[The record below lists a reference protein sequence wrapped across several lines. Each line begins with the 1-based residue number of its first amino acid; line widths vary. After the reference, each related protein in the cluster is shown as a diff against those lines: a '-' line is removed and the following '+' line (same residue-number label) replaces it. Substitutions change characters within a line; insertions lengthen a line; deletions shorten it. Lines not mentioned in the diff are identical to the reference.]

1 MSRAA
6 VAPQLRDTVSYS
18 NARPEMLTPLQPVV
32 PPAPKVHDKDL
43 PGWQALY
50 KFNRNTLSSQPQRAF
65 DEPVIRRCIFG
76 LESLLINDPDGVRH
90 VLATA
95 MDKYKRLVA
104 ADRIL
109 GPLGGTGLF
118 LAAGSQWRQQR
129 RMLAP
134 MFTPANVGL
143 SLPHFMAAALGLAN
157 RIAGAHSTNLCANLS
172 LAFQEA
178 TREAV
183 LRALFS
189 LPDSAERA
197 RITAMVR
204 YYLAGPG
211 RPNLFDAF
219 APTTGSFGFALRS
232 RRRFQ
237 KEWSATIDAIVSARR
252 ERRGTAASADLLDLL
267 LAARDPE
274 TGQALSQVEV
284 RDQCSTMIVAGYETT
299 ARLLFWATYLLT
311 LDLAEQ
317 HRLRA
322 ELVSFPPERV
332 SSLDDLLNWPRL
344 RQVLFE
350 ALRLYPPAAYISREA
365 IADDVFAGEPVRAGT
380 QAWISPWVLHRHRK
394 HWDNP
399 TAFTPDRFT
408 GKLSPWTGGGAFLP
422 FGAGPRIC
430 IGATFAMAEAHIML
444 ATLLSR
450 FRITLD
456 AARPVL
462 PVARITTAPS
472 YEPSFRL
479 ERI

>member
-1 MSRAA
+1 
-6 VAPQLRDTVSYS
+6 
-18 NARPEMLTPLQPVV
+18 
-32 PPAPKVHDKDL
+32 
-43 PGWQALY
+43 
-50 KFNRNTLSSQPQRAF
+50 
-65 DEPVIRRCIFG
+65 
-76 LESLLINDPDGVRH
+76 
-90 VLATA
+90 

-109 GPLGGTGLF
+109 GPLGGSGLF
-118 LAAGSQWRQQR
+118 LAAGSQWRRQR

-134 MFTPANVGL
+134 IFTPANVALFIPHFTAAANGL
-143 SLPHFMAAALGLAN
+143 SD
-157 RIAGAHSTNLCANLS
+157 RIAGAPGANLS
-172 LAFQEA
+172 LAYQEA
-178 TREAV
+178 TLEAV

-189 LPDSAERA
+189 LPESAERA
-197 RITAMVR
+197 HITAMVR

-219 APTTGSFGFALRS
+219 APTTESFGFALRS

-237 KEWSATIDAIVSARR
+237 KAWSATIDAIVSARR
-252 ERRGTAASADLLDLL
+252 ERRGTATSADLLDLL

-274 TGQALSQVEV
+274 SGQALSQAEV

-299 ARLLFWATYLLT
+299 ARLLFWATYLLS
-311 LDLAEQ
+311 LDVAEQ
-317 HRLRA
+317 ERLRA
-322 ELVSFPPERV
+322 ELAVFPPARV
-332 SSLDDLLNWPRL
+332 SNLDDLLNWPRL

-350 ALRLYPPAAYISREA
+350 ALRLYPPAAYVSREA
-365 IADDVFAGEPVRAGT
+365 IENDVVAGEPVRVGM

-399 TAFTPDRFT
+399 TAFTPDRFA
-408 GKLSPWTGGGAFLP
+408 GKLSPWSGGGAFLP

-430 IGATFAMAEAHIML
+430 IGATFAMTEAHIML

-450 FRITLD
+450 FRVTLGT
-456 AARPVL
+456 ARPVL

-472 YEPSFRL
+472 YEPWFRL

>member
-1 MSRAA
+1 MFT
-6 VAPQLRDTVSYS
+6 QF
-18 NARPEMLTPLQPVV
+18 QPVV
-32 PPAPKVHDKDL
+32 PPAPKVHDNDL
-43 PGWQALY
+43 PGWWALF
-50 KFNRNTLSSQPQRAF
+50 KFNRNTLSTQPRRAF
-65 DEPVIRRCIFG
+65 EEPIIRRRILG
-76 LESLLINDPDGVRH
+76 LESILINEPDGVRH
-90 VLATA
+90 VLAAA

-109 GPLGGTGLF
+109 GPLGGSGLF
-118 LAAGSQWRQQR
+118 LAAGSQWRRQR

-134 MFTPANVGL
+134 IFTPANVALFIPHFTAAADGL
-143 SLPHFMAAALGLAN
+143 SD
-157 RIAGAHSTNLCANLS
+157 RIAGAPGVNLS
-172 LAFQEA
+172 LAYQEA
-178 TREAV
+178 TLEAV

-189 LPDSAERA
+189 LPESAERA

-211 RPNLFDAF
+211 RPNLFDAL
-219 APTTGSFGFALRS
+219 APTTESFGFALRS

-237 KEWSATIDAIVSARR
+237 KVWSATIDAIVSARR
-252 ERRGTAASADLLDLL
+252 ERRGTATSADLLDLL
-267 LAARDPE
+267 LAVRDPE
-274 TGQALSQVEV
+274 SGQALSQAEV

-311 LDLAEQ
+311 LDVAEQ
-317 HRLRA
+317 ERLRA
-322 ELVSFPPERV
+322 ELAVFPPARV
-332 SSLDDLLNWPRL
+332 SNLDDLLNWPRL

-350 ALRLYPPAAYISREA
+350 ALRLYPPAAYVSREA
-365 IADDVFAGEPVRAGT
+365 IENDVVGGEPVRVGM

-399 TAFTPDRFT
+399 TAFTPDRFA
-408 GKLSPWTGGGAFLP
+408 GKLSPWSGGGAFLP

-430 IGATFAMAEAHIML
+430 IGATFAMTEAHIML

-450 FRITLD
+450 FRVTLGT
-456 AARPVL
+456 ARPVL

-472 YEPSFRL
+472 YEPWFRL

>member
-1 MSRAA
+1 MRGANTGPA
-6 VAPQLRDTVSYS
+6 
-18 NARPEMLTPLQPVV
+18 MLTPFQPVV
-32 PPAPKVHDKDL
+32 PPAPKVHAKDL
-43 PGWQALY
+43 PGWWALF
-50 KFNRNTLSSQPQRAF
+50 KFNRNTLSTQPRRAF
-65 DEPVIRRCIFG
+65 EEPVIRRCILG
-76 LESLLINDPDGVRH
+76 IESLLINDPDGVRH

-95 MDKYKRLVA
+95 MDKYKRLVGA
-104 ADRIL
+104 ERIL

-118 LAAGSQWRQQR
+118 LAAGAQWRRQR

-134 MFTPANVGL
+134 IFTPANVDL
-143 SLPHFMAAALGLAN
+143 FLPHFVAAAPGLAD
-157 RIAGAHSTNLCANLS
+157 RLVASQSANLS

-178 TREAV
+178 TLEAV
-183 LRALFS
+183 LRALFW

-219 APTTGSFGFALRS
+219 AATTESFGFALGS

-252 ERRGTAASADLLDLL
+252 ERRGRTTSADLLDLL

-274 TGQALSQVEV
+274 TGEALSQVEV

-299 ARLLFWATYLLT
+299 ARLLFWACYLLT

-317 HRLRA
+317 DRLRA

-332 SSLDDLLNWPRL
+332 STLDDLLNWPRL

-350 ALRLYPPAAYISREA
+350 ALRLYPPAAYISRAA
-365 IADDVFAGEPVRAGT
+365 ISDDVVAGEQACVGT
-380 QAWISPWVLHRHRK
+380 QAWISPWVMHRHRK
-394 HWDNP
+394 YWDNP

-408 GKLSPWTGGGAFLP
+408 GKLQQWP
-422 FGAGPRIC
+422 
-430 IGATFAMAEAHIML
+430 
-444 ATLLSR
+444 
-450 FRITLD
+450 
-456 AARPVL
+456 
-462 PVARITTAPS
+462 
-472 YEPSFRL
+472 
-479 ERI
+479 

>member
-1 MSRAA
+1 
-6 VAPQLRDTVSYS
+6 
-18 NARPEMLTPLQPVV
+18 MLTQFQSVV

-43 PGWQALY
+43 PGWWALF
-50 KFNRNTLSSQPQRAF
+50 KFNRNTLSTQPRRAF
-65 DEPVIRRCIFG
+65 EQPIIRRCTLG

-118 LAAGSQWRQQR
+118 LAAGAQWRRQR

-134 MFTPANVGL
+134 IFTPANVGVF
-143 SLPHFMAAALGLAN
+143 LPHFVAAASGLAG
-157 RIAGAHSTNLCANLS
+157 RIADAQSANLS

-178 TREAV
+178 TLEAV

-197 RITAMVR
+197 HITAMVR

-219 APTTGSFGFALRS
+219 APTTESFAFALGS

-252 ERRGTAASADLLDLL
+252 ERRGPTSSADLLDLL

-274 TGQALSQVEV
+274 TGQALSQTEV

-317 HRLRA
+317 DRLRA
-322 ELVSFPPERV
+322 ELAAFPPQRV
-332 SSLDDLLNWPRL
+332 SNLEDLMNWPRL

-365 IADDVFAGEPVRAGT
+365 TADDAISGEPVRAGT
-380 QAWISPWVLHRHRK
+380 QAWISPWVLQRHCK
-394 HWDNP
+394 FWDNP

-430 IGATFAMAEAHIML
+430 IGATFALAEAHIML
-444 ATLLSR
+444 ATLASR

-456 AARPVL
+456 AARPVM

-472 YEPSFRL
+472 YEPLFRL
-479 ERI
+479 ERV

>member
-1 MSRAA
+1 
-6 VAPQLRDTVSYS
+6 
-18 NARPEMLTPLQPVV
+18 MLTPLQPVV

-90 VLATA
+90 VLVAA

-143 SLPHFMAAALGLAN
+143 SLPHFMVAASGLAD
-157 RIAGAHSTNLCANLS
+157 RIAGVQSANLS

-178 TREAV
+178 TLEAV

-189 LPDSAERA
+189 LPESAERA

-219 APTTGSFGFALRS
+219 APTTESFGFALRS

-252 ERRGTAASADLLDLL
+252 ERRGTATRTDLLDLL

-274 TGQALSQVEV
+274 TGQALSQAEV

-317 HRLRA
+317 DRLRA
-322 ELVSFPPERV
+322 ELVSF
-332 SSLDDLLNWPRL
+332 
-344 RQVLFE
+344 
-350 ALRLYPPAAYISREA
+350 
-365 IADDVFAGEPVRAGT
+365 
-380 QAWISPWVLHRHRK
+380 
-394 HWDNP
+394 
-399 TAFTPDRFT
+399 
-408 GKLSPWTGGGAFLP
+408 
-422 FGAGPRIC
+422 
-430 IGATFAMAEAHIML
+430 
-444 ATLLSR
+444 
-450 FRITLD
+450 
-456 AARPVL
+456 RP
-462 PVARITTAPS
+462 S
-472 YEPSFRL
+472 G
-479 ERI
+479 

>member
-1 MSRAA
+1 
-6 VAPQLRDTVSYS
+6 
-18 NARPEMLTPLQPVV
+18 MLTQFQPVV
-32 PPAPKVHDKDL
+32 PPAPKVHEKDL
-43 PGWQALY
+43 PGWRTLY

-65 DEPVIRRCIFG
+65 EEPVIRRCIFG
-76 LESLLINDPDGVRH
+76 LESLLINDPEGVRH

-118 LAAGSQWRQQR
+118 LAAGAQWRQQR

-134 MFTPANVGL
+134 IFTPANVGL
-143 SLPHFMAAALGLAN
+143 FLPHFMAAAIGLSD
-157 RIAGAHSTNLCANLS
+157 RIAASQSSNLCANLS

-178 TREAV
+178 TLEAA

-219 APTTGSFGFALRS
+219 APTPESFGFALRS

-237 KEWSATIDAIVSARR
+237 KAWSATIDAIVSARR
-252 ERRGTAASADLLDLL
+252 ERSGTTASADLLDLL

-311 LDLAEQ
+311 LDLTEQ
-317 HRLRA
+317 DRLRA
-322 ELVSFPPERV
+322 ELASFPPERV
-332 SSLDDLLNWPRL
+332 NNLDDLLNWPRL

-350 ALRLYPPAAYISREA
+350 TLRLYPPAAYISREA
-365 IADDVFAGEPVRAGT
+365 TAQDMVAGEPVRVGT
-380 QAWISPWVLHRHRK
+380 QVWISPWVLHRHRK
-394 HWDNP
+394 YWERP

-444 ATLLSR
+444 AMLVSR

-472 YEPSFRL
+472 YEPLFRL

>member
-1 MSRAA
+1 
-6 VAPQLRDTVSYS
+6 
-18 NARPEMLTPLQPVV
+18 
-32 PPAPKVHDKDL
+32 
-43 PGWQALY
+43 
-50 KFNRNTLSSQPQRAF
+50 
-65 DEPVIRRCIFG
+65 
-76 LESLLINDPDGVRH
+76 
-90 VLATA
+90 
-95 MDKYKRLVA
+95 
-104 ADRIL
+104 
-109 GPLGGTGLF
+109 
-118 LAAGSQWRQQR
+118 
-129 RMLAP
+129 
-134 MFTPANVGL
+134 
-143 SLPHFMAAALGLAN
+143 
-157 RIAGAHSTNLCANLS
+157 
-172 LAFQEA
+172 
-178 TREAV
+178 
-183 LRALFS
+183 
-189 LPDSAERA
+189 
-197 RITAMVR
+197 MVR

-219 APTTGSFGFALRS
+219 APTPESFGFALRS

-237 KEWSATIDAIVSARR
+237 KAWSATIDAIVSPRR
-252 ERRGTAASADLLDLL
+252 ERSGTTASADLLDLL

-311 LDLAEQ
+311 LDLTEQ
-317 HRLRA
+317 DRLRA
-322 ELVSFPPERV
+322 ELASFPPERV
-332 SSLDDLLNWPRL
+332 NNLDDLLNWPRL

-350 ALRLYPPAAYISREA
+350 TLRLYPPAAYISREA
-365 IADDVFAGEPVRAGT
+365 TAQDMVAGEPVRVGT
-380 QAWISPWVLHRHRK
+380 QVWISPWVLHRHRK
-394 HWDNP
+394 YWERP

-444 ATLLSR
+444 AMLVSR

-472 YEPSFRL
+472 YEPLFRL

>member
-1 MSRAA
+1 
-6 VAPQLRDTVSYS
+6 
-18 NARPEMLTPLQPVV
+18 MLIPFQPVV

-43 PGWQALY
+43 PGWRALY
-50 KFNRNTLSSQPQRAF
+50 KFNRNTLSTQPQRAF
-65 DEPVIRRCIFG
+65 EEPVIRRCIFG

-118 LAAGSQWRQQR
+118 LASGAQWRRQR

-134 MFTPANVGL
+134 IFTPANVGL
-143 SLPHFMAAALGLAN
+143 FLPHFMAAATRLAA
-157 RIAGAHSTNLCANLS
+157 RLTTSQSANLS

-178 TREAV
+178 TLEAV

-189 LPDSAERA
+189 LPESAERA

-219 APTTGSFGFALRS
+219 APTTESFGFALRS
-232 RRRFQ
+232 RSRFQ
-237 KEWSATIDAIVSARR
+237 KEWSTTIDAIVTGRR
-252 ERRGTAASADLLDLL
+252 ERRGTATSPDLLDLL

-274 TGQALSQVEV
+274 TGQALSETEV
-284 RDQCSTMIVAGYETT
+284 RDQCSTMIVAGHETT
-299 ARLLFWATYLLT
+299 ARLLFWTTYLLT
-311 LDLAEQ
+311 LDLSEQ
-317 HRLRA
+317 ERLRA
-322 ELVSFPPERV
+322 ELASFPPERV

-365 IADDVFAGEPVRAGT
+365 IEEDVVAGEPVGAGT

-394 HWDNP
+394 HWDCP
-399 TAFTPDRFT
+399 TAFTPGRFA

-430 IGATFAMAEAHIML
+430 IGATFAMAEAHIVL

-456 AARPVL
+456 ASRPVM

-479 ERI
+479 DRI

>member
-1 MSRAA
+1 MRG
-6 VAPQLRDTVSYS
+6 VMVTQF
-18 NARPEMLTPLQPVV
+18 QPVV

-43 PGWQALY
+43 PGWRALY

-65 DEPVIRRCIFG
+65 DDPIIRRRILG

-118 LAAGSQWRQQR
+118 LAAGAQWRQQR

-134 MFTPANVGL
+134 IFTPANVGL
-143 SLPHFMAAALGLAN
+143 FLPHFMAAASGLAD
-157 RIAGAHSTNLCANLS
+157 RIAGAQSANLCANLS

-178 TREAV
+178 TLEAV

-197 RITAMVR
+197 RITAMIR

-219 APTTGSFGFALRS
+219 APTTESFGFALRS

-237 KEWSATIDAIVSARR
+237 KAWSATIDAIVSARR

-274 TGQALSQVEV
+274 TGQALLQVEV

-317 HRLRA
+317 DRLRA
-322 ELVSFPPERV
+322 ELVAFPPERA
-332 SSLDDLLNWPRL
+332 SNLDDLLNWPRL

-365 IADDVFAGEPVRAGT
+365 TADDVVAGGPVRAGT

-399 TAFTPDRFT
+399 TAFTPDRFA

-450 FRITLD
+450 FRVTLD

-472 YEPSFRL
+472 YEPLFRL

>member
-1 MSRAA
+1 
-6 VAPQLRDTVSYS
+6 
-18 NARPEMLTPLQPVV
+18 
-32 PPAPKVHDKDL
+32 
-43 PGWQALY
+43 
-50 KFNRNTLSSQPQRAF
+50 
-65 DEPVIRRCIFG
+65 
-76 LESLLINDPDGVRH
+76 
-90 VLATA
+90 
-95 MDKYKRLVA
+95 MDKYKRLVGA
-104 ADRIL
+104 ERIL

-118 LAAGSQWRQQR
+118 LAAGAQWRRQR

-134 MFTPANVGL
+134 IFTPANVGL
-143 SLPHFMAAALGLAN
+143 FLPHFTAAASGLAD
-157 RIAGAHSTNLCANLS
+157 RLAASRSANLS

-178 TREAV
+178 TLEAV

-219 APTTGSFGFALRS
+219 APTTESFGFALRS

-252 ERRGTAASADLLDLL
+252 ERRGTASADLLDLL

-317 HRLRA
+317 ERLRA
-322 ELVSFPPERV
+322 ELVSFPPEHV
-332 SSLDDLLNWPRL
+332 SSLDDLLSWPRL

-365 IADDVFAGEPVRAGT
+365 IADDVVAGEQVRVGT

-394 HWDNP
+394 HWDCP
-399 TAFTPDRFT
+399 TAFSPDRFA

-422 FGAGPRIC
+422 FGAGSRIC

-456 AARPVL
+456 AGRPVL

-479 ERI
+479 ERV

>member
-1 MSRAA
+1 
-6 VAPQLRDTVSYS
+6 
-18 NARPEMLTPLQPVV
+18 
-32 PPAPKVHDKDL
+32 
-43 PGWQALY
+43 
-50 KFNRNTLSSQPQRAF
+50 
-65 DEPVIRRCIFG
+65 
-76 LESLLINDPDGVRH
+76 
-90 VLATA
+90 
-95 MDKYKRLVA
+95 
-104 ADRIL
+104 
-109 GPLGGTGLF
+109 
-118 LAAGSQWRQQR
+118 
-129 RMLAP
+129 
-134 MFTPANVGL
+134 
-143 SLPHFMAAALGLAN
+143 MAAASGLVDK
-157 RIAGAHSTNLCANLS
+157 IAGARSANLS

-178 TREAV
+178 TLEAV

-211 RPNLFDAF
+211 CPNLFDAF
-219 APTTGSFGFALRS
+219 APSTNSFAFALGS

-237 KEWSATIDAIVSARR
+237 KEWSATIDTIVAARR
-252 ERRGTAASADLLDLL
+252 ERRGTTTGADLLDLL

-274 TGQALSQVEV
+274 TGQALSQIEV

-311 LDLAEQ
+311 LDVAEQ
-317 HRLRA
+317 DRLRT
-322 ELVSFPPERV
+322 ELTAFAPARV

-365 IADDVFAGEPVRAGT
+365 SADDVVAGEPVRVGT

-394 HWDNP
+394 FWDNP

-408 GKLSPWTGGGAFLP
+408 GKLSPWTGGGPFLP

-430 IGATFAMAEAHIML
+430 IGATFAMTEAHIML

-450 FRITLD
+450 FRVTLD
-456 AARPVL
+456 AARPVM

-472 YEPSFRL
+472 YEPWFRL
-479 ERI
+479 ERV

>member
-1 MSRAA
+1 
-6 VAPQLRDTVSYS
+6 
-18 NARPEMLTPLQPVV
+18 
-32 PPAPKVHDKDL
+32 
-43 PGWQALY
+43 
-50 KFNRNTLSSQPQRAF
+50 
-65 DEPVIRRCIFG
+65 
-76 LESLLINDPDGVRH
+76 
-90 VLATA
+90 
-95 MDKYKRLVA
+95 
-104 ADRIL
+104 
-109 GPLGGTGLF
+109 
-118 LAAGSQWRQQR
+118 
-129 RMLAP
+129 MLAP
-134 MFTPANVGL
+134 LFTPANVSL
-143 SLPHFMAAALGLAN
+143 FLPHFMAAASGLAD
-157 RIAGAHSTNLCANLS
+157 RIAGAQSANLCANLS

-178 TREAV
+178 TLEAV

-219 APTTGSFGFALRS
+219 APTTESFGFALRS

-237 KEWSATIDAIVSARR
+237 NAWSATIDAIVSARR
-252 ERRGTAASADLLDLL
+252 ERRGTATDLLDLL

-274 TGQALSQVEV
+274 TGQALSEAEV

-311 LDLAEQ
+311 LDMVEQ
-317 HRLRA
+317 DRLRA
-322 ELVSFPPERV
+322 EVATFPPERV
-332 SSLDDLLNWPRL
+332 SNLDDLLNWPRL

-365 IADDVFAGEPVRAGT
+365 IADDVVAGEPVRVGT

-394 HWDNP
+394 YWDNP
-399 TAFTPDRFT
+399 TAFTPDRFA
-408 GKLSPWTGGGAFLP
+408 GKLSPWTGGGCFLP

-430 IGATFAMAEAHIML
+430 IGATFALAEAHIML

-472 YEPSFRL
+472 YEPQFRL

>member
-1 MSRAA
+1 
-6 VAPQLRDTVSYS
+6 
-18 NARPEMLTPLQPVV
+18 MLTPFEPVA

-43 PGWQALY
+43 PGWRALY
-50 KFNRNTLSSQPQRAF
+50 KFNRNTLSSQPRRAF
-65 DEPVIRRCIFG
+65 EEPVIRRCIFG

-95 MDKYKRLVA
+95 MDKYRRLVA
-104 ADRIL
+104 AERIL
-109 GPLGGTGLF
+109 GPLGGSGLF
-118 LAAGSQWRQQR
+118 LAAGAQWRQQR
-129 RMLAP
+129 RMLSP
-134 MFTPANVGL
+134 IFTPANVGL
-143 SLPHFMAAALGLAN
+143 FLPHFMAAATGLAD
-157 RIAGAHSTNLCANLS
+157 RLSSSQSANLS

-178 TREAV
+178 TLEAV

-189 LPDSAERA
+189 LPESAERA

-219 APTTGSFGFALRS
+219 APTTESFGFALRS

-252 ERRGTAASADLLDLL
+252 ERRGPATSADLLDLL

-274 TGQALSQVEV
+274 TGQALSQTEV

-299 ARLLFWATYLLT
+299 ARLLFWASYLLT

-317 HRLRA
+317 ERLRA
-322 ELVSFPPERV
+322 ELGSYAPGRV

-344 RQVLFE
+344 RQALFE

-365 IADDVFAGEPVRAGT
+365 IAEDVVAGEPVRAGT

-394 HWDNP
+394 HWGCP
-399 TAFTPDRFT
+399 TAFSPDRFA

-456 AARPVL
+456 TSRPVM

>member
-1 MSRAA
+1 
-6 VAPQLRDTVSYS
+6 
-18 NARPEMLTPLQPVV
+18 MLTPFHPVV

-50 KFNRNTLSSQPQRAF
+50 KFNRNTLSSQPRRAF
-65 DEPVIRRCIFG
+65 EEPVIRRCIFG
-76 LESLLINDPDGVRH
+76 LESLLINDPEGVRH

-95 MDKYKRLVA
+95 MDKYKRLVGA
-104 ADRIL
+104 ERIL

-118 LAAGSQWRQQR
+118 LAAGAQWRRQR
-129 RMLAP
+129 RLLAP
-134 MFTPANVGL
+134 LFTPANVGL
-143 SLPHFMAAALGLAN
+143 FLPHFMAAATGLAD
-157 RIAGAHSTNLCANLS
+157 RIAPAQSANLS

-178 TREAV
+178 TLEAV

-197 RITAMVR
+197 RITALVR

-219 APTTGSFGFALRS
+219 APTTESFGFALRS

-237 KEWSATIDAIVSARR
+237 KEWSTTIDAIVSARR
-252 ERRGTAASADLLDLL
+252 ERRGTPTSADLLDLL

-274 TGQALSQVEV
+274 TGEGLSQAEV

-299 ARLLFWATYLLT
+299 ARLLFWASYLLT
-311 LDLAEQ
+311 LDPAEQ
-317 HRLRA
+317 DRLRA
-322 ELVSFPPERV
+322 ELASFPPERV
-332 SSLDDLLNWPRL
+332 SNLDDLLNWPRL

-365 IADDVFAGEPVRAGT
+365 TADDVVAGEPVCVGI

-394 HWDNP
+394 FWDNP

-408 GKLSPWTGGGAFLP
+408 GKPSPWTGGGAFLP

-450 FRITLD
+450 FRITLE
-456 AARPVL
+456 AARPVM

-472 YEPSFRL
+472 YEPLFRL
-479 ERI
+479 EPI

>member
-1 MSRAA
+1 
-6 VAPQLRDTVSYS
+6 
-18 NARPEMLTPLQPVV
+18 MLTPLQPVV

-65 DEPVIRRCIFG
+65 EEPVIRRCIFG

-104 ADRIL
+104 AERIL

-118 LAAGSQWRQQR
+118 LAAGAQWRRQR
-129 RMLAP
+129 RLLAP
-134 MFTPANVGL
+134 IFTPANV
-143 SLPHFMAAALGLAN
+143 SMFLPHFMAAATSLAD
-157 RIAGAHSTNLCANLS
+157 RLAASQSANLS

-178 TREAV
+178 TLEAV

-189 LPDSAERA
+189 LPDSVERA

-211 RPNLFDAF
+211 RPNRFDAF
-219 APTTGSFGFALRS
+219 APATESFAFALRS

-237 KEWSATIDAIVSARR
+237 REWSTTIDAIVSARR
-252 ERRGTAASADLLDLL
+252 QRRGTTASADLLDLL

-274 TGQALSQVEV
+274 TGEALSQAEV

-299 ARLLFWATYLLT
+299 ARLLFWASYLLT

-317 HRLRA
+317 ERLRA
-322 ELVSFPPERV
+322 EFASFPPERV

-365 IADDVFAGEPVRAGT
+365 TAEDVVAGEQVCVGT

-408 GKLSPWTGGGAFLP
+408 GKLSPWTGAGAFLP

-444 ATLLSR
+444 ATLLPR

-456 AARPVL
+456 AARPVM

-472 YEPSFRL
+472 HEPLFRL
-479 ERI
+479 EPI